1 MGTED
6 KFHKNE
12 KISTTTQERKS
23 GKEDTMKRGIG
34 SQQNKMKN
42 SMKDFILS
50 TLTKNKVEGCYVIK
64 KGGPPKPQPSYT
76 VN

>member
-1 MGTED
+1 L
-6 KFHKNE
+6 
-12 KISTTTQERKS
+12 
-23 GKEDTMKRGIG
+23 KRGIG

-50 TLTKNKVEGCYVIK
+50 TLTKNKNEGCYVIK
-64 KGGPPKPQPSYT
+64 KGGAPKPQPGFT

>member
-1 MGTED
+1 MATED
-6 KFHKNE
+6 KFHKHE
-12 KISTTTQERKS
+12 KISTATQEKRS
-23 GKEDTMKRGIG
+23 VKEDSIKRGIG
-34 SQQNKMKN
+34 AQQNKMKN